1 MDAFVRFVDRL
12 SLWTGHAFAWTILI
26 LTFGV
31 SYEVFVRYV
40 LNSPTSWSY
49 DISYMMYGALFLMA
63 GAYTLS
69 RNGHVRGDFL
79 YRLWPARVQAG
90 VDLVL
95 YLTFLLPGALAL
107 VYAGV
112 PFAAQSWRFRE
123 VSFFSPAGIPIYPM
137 KTLIPIAGV
146 LLALQ
151 TLAEMARC
159 WRCLK
164 EGAWPPRLHDVEEM
178 ETAVL
183 HQHEHEA
190 AGAAA
195 RGDRA

>member
-1 MDAFVRFVDRL
+1 MDAYVRFVDRL
-12 SLWTGHAFAWTILI
+12 SMWTGHAFAWAILI

-40 LNSPTSWSY
+40 LNSPTSWAY

-79 YRLWPARVQAG
+79 YRLWPPRVQAA
-90 VDLVL
+90 VDMVL
-95 YLTFLLPGALAL
+95 YLFFLLPGCAALA
-107 VYAGV
+107 YSGYF
-112 PFAAQSWRFRE
+112 FAAQSWRFGE

-146 LLALQ
+146 LLCLQ
-151 TLAEMARC
+151 GVAEMIRC
-159 WRCLK
+159 YRCIQTGK
-164 EGAWPPRLHDVEEM
+164 WPPRLHDVEEL
-178 ETAVL
+178 ESAVV
-183 HQHEHEA
+183 HQRRDDPKLEQ
-190 AGAAA
+190 
-195 RGDRA
+195 RGRA